1 MPPPYPKDLER
12 AVRLANDAL
21 VWLRPIRPDDAPR
34 LIALY
39 GRLSTRSAYQRF
51 FTVMKRLPP
60 DWAQVFATVD
70 FQRRLAIVAERETPM
85 GSELIGVGRYEPG
98 DADDTVEVAFVV
110 EDGWQGFGLGPIL
123 LDAVLRAGEARGIQ
137 RFRAY
142 VLGQL
147 PHAEAARP
155 PHRRGRPAARGWGGS
170 PSVSS
175 PPCSVHCLKRGHCV
189 PLALLMRQA

>member
-1 MPPPYPKDLER
+1 VPPPYPKDLER

-70 FQRRLAIVAERETPM
+70 FQRRLAIVAERDTPM

-142 VLGQL
+142 VLADNSRMLKLLDRHTDVVDRRLEDGVVAL
-147 PHAEAARP
+147 LFRP
-155 PHRRGRPAARGWGGS
+155 RPAAS
-170 PSVSS
+170 T
-175 PPCSVHCLKRGHCV
+175 
-189 PLALLMRQA
+189 A